1 MNKCILMGRLT
12 RDPEVRYSNDG
23 KAIAK
28 FAVAVDRKF
37 KREGE
42 SEADFFNCTSFGKT
56 AEVIEKYVK
65 KGSKVAIVGRIE
77 NSNYTNRNGEK
88 VYAVNILVDEF
99 EFGESKK
106 SEPQPAEDNDYI
118 SVPDGIEGDLPFV

>member
-1 MNKCILMGRLT
+1 MGRLT

-42 SEADFFNCTSFGKT
+42 PEADFFNCTSFGKT

-106 SEPQPAEDNDYI
+106 SDSKPAEDNDYI